1 MKRIYTKENV
11 ISLLANERL
20 RHIHLCSQ
28 MLEKLRNQLPNAKGE
43 VAASIQRA
51 HGLVRQLYLNM
62 LGDDG
67 LDKKLGL
74 YDLLK
79 ELVERDYHFLSEPQG
94 KPIDDAVFPSE
105 ERTISVVDDEIY
117 GGAHC
122 YFVRECLG
130 FVDGNT
136 KYTGDEQMIQF
147 VHKSDHGTIVPGLQ
161 SEQLVLV
168 LLDRHQKLNNR
179 FPSEQ
184 NAKMVEGLQ
193 MFLDACKERVQE
205 RIERGVMGELKK

>member
-1 MKRIYTKENV
+1 MKKMYTQQEV
-11 ISLLANERL
+11 TRLLADERI
-20 RHIHLCSQ
+20 RGIYLCDLL
-28 MLEKLRNQLPNAKGE
+28 MEKLKKQLPNAKGE
-43 VAASIQRA
+43 VKASISRA
-51 HGLVRQLYLNM
+51 YGILSGLFRDLIGHSASKERAFDEQIMAFVREDYKFQP
-62 LGDDG
+62 
-67 LDKKLGL
+67 
-74 YDLLK
+74 
-79 ELVERDYHFLSEPQG
+79 ELEG
-94 KPIDDAVFPSE
+94 KPIDALVFPSE
-105 ERTISVVDDEIY
+105 EQTISVIDDEVY

-122 YFVRECLG
+122 YLIRECLG
-130 FVDGNT
+130 FVDGKT
-136 KYTGDEQMIQF
+136 QYTDTQQVVQF
-147 VHKSDHGTIVPGLQ
+147 VQKNDDGRVVPGLQ